1 MPTIE
6 ITEEQ
11 HERLEDVRTGL
22 EEHRVGP
29 YGIVRTVDA
38 VEFLLD
44 QHEGD
49 TESSSRTSKPSRE
62 GVGRWNGEDEV
73 DTEPGDTEDEDEVDT
88 EPGDTEDEH
97 EDATGDAEDVVGETG
112 ETTESEPESTTG
124 AETRRTTGAD
134 PESTTGAK
142 TRRTT
147 GADTESTTGAKTRR
161 TTGADTESTTG
172 AETRRTTGAETES
185 TTEARVGGTTELGT
199 GESADSTGGE
209 GVGAEDRTGGDGNRE
224 NNSGR
229 LGAMMRLLEEHDEKW
244 EESGAE
250 GGKYMVTLPDGSQE
264 GVRTKD
270 DVRALL
276 FKHY

>member
-11 HERLEDVRTGL
+11 RERLEDVRTGL

-44 QHEGD
+44 QYEAD
-49 TESSSRTSKPSRE
+49 VDSVSETSEPDRD
-62 GVGRWNGEDEV
+62 GVGRWEGDDEV
-73 DTEPGDTEDEDEVDT
+73 GAETGGETAGAARGAGSDP
-88 EPGDTEDEH
+88 
-97 EDATGDAEDVVGETG
+97 EDAAGDAGGGPEIAPGGERGDATPGAEDGHDPSGGARSEHGGATAGVGDGPGSVIEGEQPGVTG
-112 ETTESEPESTTG
+112 SGPESTT
-124 AETRRTTGAD
+124 E
-134 PESTTGAK
+134 
-142 TRRTT
+142 
-147 GADTESTTGAKTRR
+147 
-161 TTGADTESTTG
+161 
-172 AETRRTTGAETES
+172 
-185 TTEARVGGTTELGT
+185 GT
-199 GESADSTGGE
+199 GDQEGTRDQGES
-209 GVGAEDRTGGDGNRE
+209 EDESHGDGGGGGGGYE
-224 NNSGR
+224 GSESGR
-229 LGAMMRLLEEHDEKW
+229 LDAMMRLLDEHDDKW

-250 GGKYMVTLPDGSQE
+250 GGRYMVTLPDGSQE